1 MALALGVGAMLFGV
15 VLIIVGWKGG
25 GPDAMNKNLAGMLK
39 GNYPTDGGS
48 SSSSSS
54 SASTSTSTGK
64 SVGGNT
70 STTGGAY
77 GTGTTTSGPQ
87 PGVSAS

>member
-1 MALALGVGAMLFGV
+1 MALALGVGAMFFGV
-15 VLIIVGWKGG
+15 VFIIVGWKGG

-39 GNYPTDGGS
+39 GNYPTGNS
-48 SSSSSS
+48 SNSSS
-54 SASTSTSTGK
+54 SAVTSTTSGK

-70 STTGGAY
+70 STTGGSY
-77 GTGTTTSGPQ
+77 GTGTTGSGVQ